1 MVVCNSSPTAPE
13 PQAWCFQC
21 GAGYA
26 AEVAA
31 CVECGV
37 VTVNE
42 PPSDAA
48 DVGEPDEDQLEYDL
62 HSYSSQ
68 SRSMMASLLLGA
80 SLPHAWQGAV
90 LVVREADEE
99 QVDSLVAAVDKAAAP
114 ALPDDAPRVAYELS
128 DFDDD
133 YLGRL
138 TGALD
143 GAGIAY
149 GFDEDGDLQVAA
161 ADEARVEG
169 LFDKLAGDDG
179 EGGDAGEFGP
189 GLDGVDA
196 HDVLSRL
203 FVASDRMQRNPRD
216 RKGNRNLA
224 RGGEEIRQLALPFGF
239 EARTWRAVLNQ
250 VEALVDIAGSDA
262 TQDEIAAAAAAARD
276 VLRTLV

>member
-1 MVVCNSSPTAPE
+1 MVVCSSGVGGSE

-26 AEVAA
+26 AEVAS

-37 VTVNE
+37 ATVSE
-42 PPSDAA
+42 PPGDVA
-48 DVGEPDEDQLEYDL
+48 DVGEADEDQLEYDL
-62 HSYSSQ
+62 HEYSSE
-68 SRSMMASLLLGA
+68 SRSMMESLLLGA
-80 SLPHAWQGAV
+80 GLPHAWQGAV

-99 QVDSLVAAVDKAAAP
+99 QVDTFVGAIDRAAAP

-133 YLGRL
+133 YVGRL
-138 TGALD
+138 TAALD
-143 GAGIAY
+143 AAGIAY

-169 LFDKLAGDDG
+169 LFDKLADDDG
-179 EGGDAGEFGP
+179 EDDAAEFGP
-189 GLDGVDA
+189 GLHGVDA

-203 FVASDRMQRNPRD
+203 FVASDRLQRNPRD
-216 RKGNRNLA
+216 RKGNRNLV

-250 VEALVDIAGSDA
+250 VEALVDIVDSDA
-262 TQDEIAAAAAAARD
+262 TQDEIAAAAATTRD
-276 VLRTLV
+276 VLHHFV

>member
-1 MVVCNSSPTAPE
+1 MVVCSSGPSSPE

-37 VTVNE
+37 ATVPE
-42 PPSDAA
+42 PPTEVA
-48 DVGEPDEDQLEYDL
+48 DVGAADEDQLEYDL
-62 HSYSSQ
+62 HEYSSQ

-80 SLPHAWQGAV
+80 AVPHAWQGAV

-99 QVDSLVAAVDKAAAP
+99 QVDGFVEAVHQAAAP
-114 ALPDDAPRVAYELS
+114 ALPEDAPRVGYALS

-133 YLGRL
+133 YVSRL

-143 GAGIAY
+143 AAGIAY
-149 GFDEDGDLQVAA
+149 GFDEDGDLEVAA

-169 LFDKLAGDDG
+169 LFDKLEGDDG
-179 EGGDAGEFGP
+179 EASTGEFGP
-189 GLDGVDA
+189 GLDGTDA
-196 HDVLSRL
+196 HDVLSLL
-203 FVASDRMQRNPRD
+203 FVASDRLQRNPRD

-250 VEALVDIAGSDA
+250 VNELVDIAGSDA
-262 TQDEIAAAAAAARD
+262 TQDEIAAAAAATRA
-276 VLRTLV
+276 VLRDLV